1 LEREQKELVVK
12 LLEDRLYSGELRQHP
27 EAAGRVLGQMGR
39 LKIELG
45 EPKEALVHLS
55 AAQIVLTAL
64 NVDDSL
70 KIEEWMF
77 NLQRDVGE
85 KAFEEMLNR
94 TLPRSGLLLAQ
105 VLGREQAENLMEK
118 FTQVKA
124 KEWN

>member
-1 LEREQKELVVK
+1 MEREQKELVVK
-12 LLEDRLYSGELRQHP
+12 LLEDRLYSGELQEHP
-27 EAAGRVLGQMGR
+27 EAAGRILGQMGR

-64 NVDDSL
+64 NIDDSL
-70 KIEEWMF
+70 KIEEWIF
-77 NLQRDVGE
+77 ELQREVGDR
-85 KAFEEMLNR
+85 AFEEMLNR

-105 VLGREQAENLMEK
+105 LFGREQAEDLMEK

>member
-1 LEREQKELVVK
+1 MERDQKELVVR
-12 LLEDRLYSGELRQHP
+12 LLEDRLYSGDLQEHP
-27 EAAGRVLGQMGR
+27 EAAGRILGQMGR

-64 NVDDSL
+64 RVSDST
-70 KIEEWMF
+70 KVEEWMF
-77 NLQRDVGE
+77 RLQKELGE
-85 KAFEEMLNR
+85 TAFEEMLNR
-94 TLPRSGLLLAQ
+94 TLPKSGFLLAQ
-105 VLGREQAENLMEK
+105 VLGREQAENLMER

>member
-1 LEREQKELVVK
+1 MEREQKELVVK
-12 LLEDRLYSGELRQHP
+12 LLEDRLYSGELQEHP
-27 EAAGRVLGQMGR
+27 EAAGRILGQMGR

-64 NVDDSL
+64 NIDDSL

-77 NLQRDVGE
+77 ELQREVGDR
-85 KAFEEMLNR
+85 AFEEMLNR

-105 VLGREQAENLMEK
+105 LFGREQAEDLMEK

>member
-1 LEREQKELVVK
+1 MEREQKELVVK
-12 LLEDRLYSGELRQHP
+12 LLEDRLYNGDLRKQP
-27 EAAGRVLGQMGR
+27 EAAGRILGQVGR
-39 LKIELG
+39 LQLDLG

-64 NVDDSL
+64 NLSESL
-70 KIEEWMF
+70 KVEEWMF
-77 NLQRDVGE
+77 DLQKEVGD

-94 TLPRSGLLLAQ
+94 TLPRSGLILAQ
-105 VLGREQAENLMEK
+105 ILGREEAESIMEK